1 MTVSRIAVY
10 PGTFDPI
17 TYGHID
23 IIERGVQLF
32 NKVVVAVTAGT
43 GKSPLVS
50 PEQRIALAQQVFAAN
65 LRVEVVPFTGLL
77 VDFMQNRGIQ
87 YVLRG
92 IRNVADMQHE
102 FQLATMNKIMKPEME
117 TVFLQA
123 NERFAH
129 VSSTIVREI
138 AAKAQPGSLGNLSL
152 FVPPLVATALQNLR

>member
-1 MTVSRIAVY
+1 MTVSKIAVY

-23 IIERGVQLF
+23 IIERGAQLF
-32 NKVVVAVTAGT
+32 DKVIVAVTAGT
-43 GKSPLVS
+43 GKSPLLS
-50 PEQRIALAQQVFAAN
+50 PEQRIALAQQVFATN
-65 LRVEVVPFTGLL
+65 SRVEVVPFTGLL
-77 VDFMQNRGIQ
+77 VDFMQNRGIHS
-87 YVLRG
+87 VLRG

-102 FQLATMNKIMKPEME
+102 FQLATMNKIMKPDME

-138 AAKAQPGSLGNLSL
+138 AAKAQPGSLGDLSL

>member
-1 MTVSRIAVY
+1 MTASKIAVY

-32 NKVVVAVTAGT
+32 DKVVVAVTAGT
-43 GKSPLVS
+43 GKSPLLS
-50 PEQRIALAQQVFAAN
+50 PEQRIALAQQVFATN
-65 LRVEVVPFTGLL
+65 SRVEVVPFTGLL

-102 FQLATMNKIMKPEME
+102 FQLATMNKIMKPDME

-138 AAKAQPGSLGNLSL
+138 AAKAQPGSLGDLSL
-152 FVPPLVATALQNLR
+152 FVSPLVATALQNLR

>member
-1 MTVSRIAVY
+1 MTVSKIAVY

-23 IIERGVQLF
+23 IIERGTQLF
-32 NKVVVAVTAGT
+32 DKVVIAVTAGT
-43 GKSPLVS
+43 GKSPMLT
-50 PEQRIALAQQVFAAN
+50 PEQRIALVQQALVAN
-65 LRVEVVPFTGLL
+65 SRVEVVSFTGLL
-77 VDFMQNRGIQ
+77 VDFMRDRGIQ
-87 YVLRG
+87 YALRG

-102 FQLATMNKIMKPEME
+102 FQLATMNKIMKPDME

-138 AAKAQPGSLGNLSL
+138 AAKAQPGSLGDLSL